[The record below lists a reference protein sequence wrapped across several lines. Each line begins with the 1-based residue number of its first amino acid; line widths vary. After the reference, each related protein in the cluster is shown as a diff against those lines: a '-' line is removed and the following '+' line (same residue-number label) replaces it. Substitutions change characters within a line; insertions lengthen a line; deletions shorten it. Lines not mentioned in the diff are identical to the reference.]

1 MKIDATF
8 AILHL
13 FENTT
18 VMNDLFVTVNKGIFV
33 GILFDL
39 KILLFFKVFISSG
52 YKVRFFVDLGLLR

>member
-39 KILLFFKVFISSG
+39 KILLFFKVFIRSG
-52 YKVRFFVDLGLLR
+52 YQVRFFVDFDLLR